1 MPKRGLRQ
9 LMLARR
15 KALPVTAWRS
25 ASWLAQQALIETG
38 EFAAARTVA
47 LYAPIHNE
55 VETAQVLHAA
65 LASAKV
71 VLFPAVCPGGLEF
84 RHISNPAAMQRGPF
98 GIPEPDATCPVHSP
112 EEADL
117 IVIPGVAF
125 DLDGERI
132 GYGKGYYDKALHG
145 LEGKGRLVG
154 FCYDFQLVEEIGGEP
169 HDVRMDLIITERR
182 VIRPRD

>member
-25 ASWLAQQALIETG
+25 ASLLAQQALIETG

-84 RHISNPAAMQRGPF
+84 RHISNLAAMQRGPF
-98 GIPEPDATCPVHSP
+98 GIPEPDATCPVHCP
-112 EEADL
+112 EE
-117 IVIPGVAF
+117 
-125 DLDGERI
+125 
-132 GYGKGYYDKALHG
+132 
-145 LEGKGRLVG
+145 
-154 FCYDFQLVEEIGGEP
+154 
-169 HDVRMDLIITERR
+169 
-182 VIRPRD
+182 

>member
-1 MPKRGLRQ
+1 
-9 LMLARR
+9 
-15 KALPVTAWRS
+15 V
-25 ASWLAQQALIETG
+25 QQALIETG
-38 EFAAARTVA
+38 EFAEARIVA

-84 RHISNPAAMQRGPF
+84 RRILNPAAMRRGHF
-98 GIPEPDATCPVHSP
+98 GIPEPDAACPVHSP

-117 IVIPGVAF
+117 IVVPGVAF
-125 DLDGERI
+125 DLSGRRI
-132 GYGKGYYDKALHG
+132 GYGKGYYDNALHR
-145 LEGKGRLVG
+145 LERKGRLVG
-154 FCYDFQLVEEIGGEP
+154 FCYDFQLVEEIAGEP